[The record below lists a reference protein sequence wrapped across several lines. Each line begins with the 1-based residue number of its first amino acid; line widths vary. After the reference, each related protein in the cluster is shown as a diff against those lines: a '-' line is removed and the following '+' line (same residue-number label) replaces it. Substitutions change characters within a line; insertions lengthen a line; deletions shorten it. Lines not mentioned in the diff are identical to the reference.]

1 MKLHFFEAINPLII
15 QLIMTEIIKNT
26 LVYFGYSEEE
36 VIIKETIN
44 VIIIVDNNPND
55 EEISKFI
62 KFLTGPDNSFF
73 LLNDFFGIENPLT
86 FIKEYEGQIVFM
98 LIIQHL
104 YLF

>member
-1 MKLHFFEAINPLII
+1 
-15 QLIMTEIIKNT
+15 MTEIIKNT

-44 VIIIVDNNPND
+44 VIMIVDNNPND
-55 EEISKFI
+55 EENNRLI

-73 LLNDFFGIENPLT
+73 LLNDFFGIEKPLT

-98 LIIQHL
+98 LIIQNL